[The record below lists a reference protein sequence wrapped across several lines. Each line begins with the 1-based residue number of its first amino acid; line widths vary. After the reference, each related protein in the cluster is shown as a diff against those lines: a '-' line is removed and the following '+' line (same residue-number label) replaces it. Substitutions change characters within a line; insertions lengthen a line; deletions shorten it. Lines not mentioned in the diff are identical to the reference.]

1 MKTKTE
7 NKHGGKR
14 QGAGRKKKP
23 PTKLK
28 TFRIPAEHYTEL
40 TQQINQLIN
49 TYKT

>member
-1 MKTKTE
+1 MVE
-7 NKHGGKR
+7 NVKA
-14 QGAGRKKKP
+14 QDAKKKP

-49 TYKT
+49 SYKT

>member
-14 QGAGRKKKP
+14 QGSGRKKKP

-28 TFRIPAEHYTEL
+28 TFRIPAEHYAEL
-40 TQQINQLIN
+40 TQQINQLIS